1 METVSV
7 KLVIFKEG
15 DKYCGYCPELTLYV
29 NNRTSEN
36 IIIDITREHL
46 YQELC
51 HRIRYVNLKN
61 RGWKVSEN
69 SAIPPIFANE
79 EAISLT
85 EQLYEA
91 KIVEPKVIEVNVG
104 LPDAKNLW

>member
-1 METVSV
+1 MINVT
-7 KLVIFKEG
+7 K
-15 DKYCGYCPELTLYV
+15 
-29 NNRTSEN
+29 
-36 IIIDITREHL
+36 EHL
-46 YQELC
+46 CHELC
-51 HRIRYVNLKN
+51 HRVRYDNLKLY
-61 RGWKVSEN
+61 GWEVSEN
-69 SAIPPIFANE
+69 SAKPPIFANE

>member
-1 METVSV
+1 MEKVSV

-15 DKYCGYCPELTLYV
+15 DKYCGYCPELSWYV

-36 IIIDITREHL
+36 EVVNVTKEHL
-46 YQELC
+46 YNELC
-51 HRIRYVNLKN
+51 HRVRYDNLKLY
-61 RGWKVSEN
+61 GWEVSEN
-69 SAIPPIFANE
+69 SAKPPIFADE
-79 EAISLT
+79 EAVSLT

-91 KIVEPKVIEVNVG
+91 KIVEPKIIVLNVG

>member
-1 METVSV
+1 L
-7 KLVIFKEG
+7 KL
-15 DKYCGYCPELTLYV
+15 Y
-29 NNRTSEN
+29 
-36 IIIDITREHL
+36 
-46 YQELC
+46 
-51 HRIRYVNLKN
+51 
-61 RGWKVSEN
+61 GWEVSEN
-69 SAIPPIFANE
+69 SAKPPIFANE

>member
-1 METVSV
+1 MNLHIIPGTIHR
-7 KLVIFKEG
+7 KLSW
-15 DKYCGYCPELTLYV
+15 YV

-36 IIIDITREHL
+36 EVINVTKEHL
-46 YQELC
+46 CHELC
-51 HRIRYVNLKN
+51 HRVRYDNLKLY
-61 RGWKVSEN
+61 GWEVSEN
-69 SAIPPIFANE
+69 SAKPPIFANE

>member
-1 METVSV
+1 MKTVSV
-7 KLVIFKEG
+7 KLVTFKEG

-36 IIIDITREHL
+36 AVVGITREHL

-51 HRIRYVNLKN
+51 HRIRYDNLKN
-61 RGWKVSEN
+61 RGWKITEY
-69 SAIPPIFANE
+69 SAIPPIFADE
-79 EAISLT
+79 EAVSLT

-91 KIVEPKVIEVNVG
+91 KIVEPKIIVVDVE
-104 LPDAKNLW
+104 LPDAQNLW